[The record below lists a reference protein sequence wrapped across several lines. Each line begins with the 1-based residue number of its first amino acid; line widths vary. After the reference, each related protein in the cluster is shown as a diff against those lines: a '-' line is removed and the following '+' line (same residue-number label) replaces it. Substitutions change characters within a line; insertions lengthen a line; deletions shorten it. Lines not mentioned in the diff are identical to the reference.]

1 MSFRTFVAI
10 ALTLGALVGATGA
23 AAMVSAGPSG
33 AARSSATTITY
44 WHAYSSDSPEVKTIN
59 TVLIPRF
66 ERLHPNINVQAV
78 AIPYDSLHQK
88 LLTAT
93 AGGTLPDVVRSDII
107 WVPELANLGVL
118 VPLDRQLKDFKALAR
133 ITFPGALATNRWKG
147 HYYGLPLDT
156 NTRVLMYNAKALTA
170 AKMARPPRTFAQLKT
185 LASRLRG
192 KGIYAFADGGTSGW
206 SILPWIWSGGGTL
219 TNKAL
224 TKATGYLNSP
234 KSIAAVQ
241 MLVNLHRSGTARFLN
256 VDGGAQTSD
265 GLPKEQYATILDG
278 PWMFPIF
285 QAQYPSFALKTGR
298 VPAGPGGSV
307 SVVGGEDI
315 VMTQSSSH
323 KSESAAFI
331 RFMLS
336 KFAQTEMAKVGQMSI
351 RKDLKS
357 QLTKIHSYY
366 GVFIDQLAT
375 ARPRTPHPQWPKI
388 DSTLE
393 SFVAKAVRGDLTV
406 RQALTQAAREI
417 DGLLRQS

>member
-1 MSFRTFVAI
+1 MFSRRLVAT
-10 ALTLGALVGATGA
+10 ALALGSLVGASGA
-23 AAMVSAGPSG
+23 AAMVNAGPE
-33 AARSSATTITY
+33 SSARAATTTITY

-59 TVLIPRF
+59 TVLIPQF
-66 ERLHPNINVQAV
+66 ERQHPNTDVQAV

-118 VPLDRQLKDFKALAR
+118 APLDKQLKDFKALAKVA
-133 ITFPGALATNRWKG
+133 FPGALGTNKWKG

-156 NTRVLMYNAKALTA
+156 NTRVLMYNGKALA
-170 AKMARPPRTFAQLKT
+170 AANMSKPPRTFAQLRT
-185 LASRLRG
+185 LAARLKG
-192 KGIYAFADGGTSGW
+192 KGTYAFADGGTSGW
-206 SILPWIWSGGGTL
+206 SILPWIWSGGGSL
-219 TNKAL
+219 TNKSL
-224 TKATGYLNSP
+224 TKSSGYLNSK

-241 MLVNLHRSGTARFLN
+241 MLVNLHRAGTARFLN

-285 QAQYPSFALKTGR
+285 QSQYPDFNLRTGR

-315 VMTQSSSH
+315 VMTQSSPH
-323 KSESAAFI
+323 KSEAATFI

-336 KFAQTEMAKVGQMSI
+336 KFAQTEMARVGQMSI

-357 QLTKIHSYY
+357 QLTKIHPYY
-366 GVFIDQLAT
+366 GIFIDQLAT

-393 SFVAKAVRGDLTV
+393 NFVAKAVRGDLTV